1 MYQAGDQVVYGMHGV
16 CRVVQEEKRVID
28 RKTVTY
34 LVLEAVGRNGSRF
47 YVPTHNASAMSKIR
61 PILTEQELDVLL
73 CCEETLA
80 DGWIPE
86 EGKRKLA
93 YREAISSG
101 DRVLVAKILRALYRH
116 KAERIA
122 AGKKFHMSDD
132 NFLRDAEKLL
142 VSEAAIVRDCD
153 VDAAKQYIRSKLK
166 EE

>member
-1 MYQAGDQVVYGMHGV
+1 MYQAGEQVVYGMHGV

-142 VSEAAIVRDCD
+142 SSEISLVMNLSLEEARNYLR
-153 VDAAKQYIRSKLK
+153 QQLNYI
-166 EE
+166 